1 MDPGIPVKPEADFG
15 ATARIAGLTAG
26 YVPLSGI
33 PDEFIGA
40 DGRPRA
46 HWMRFL
52 SALMELS
59 TEDIERRFATADR
72 HIRDIGV
79 SYRAYGDTSERAW
92 PLSHV
97 PLLIEANEWREI
109 AEGIEERAELL
120 ERILAD
126 IYGEGRLIAEGDLPA
141 TAVTGPEF
149 LHPLHG
155 VTPPGGKFCTFT
167 PPTSAAAPM
176 AAGGFS
182 ATGRRLRAGQQAGA
196 GARFS
201 RPLP

>member
-1 MDPGIPVKPEADFG
+1 MEIGAPARPKADLHTG
-15 ATARIAGLTAG
+15 ERITGLTAG
-26 YVPLSGI
+26 YAPLPGI
-33 PDEFIGA
+33 PDEFIGP

-59 TEDIERRFATADR
+59 ADDIDRRFATADR

-120 ERILAD
+120 
-126 IYGEGRLIAEGDLPA
+126 
-141 TAVTGPEF
+141 
-149 LHPLHG
+149 
-155 VTPPGGKFCTFT
+155 
-167 PPTSAAAPM
+167 
-176 AAGGFS
+176 
-182 ATGRRLRAGQQAGA
+182 
-196 GARFS
+196 
-201 RPLP
+201 